1 MQTAVAPGRWQERH
15 RAQKRWVLKLEF
27 RTFLNA
33 FMLLP
38 CQIIQSGR
46 KLIYR
51 LLSWNPH
58 LDIFFRLISQ
68 LKS

>member
-1 MQTAVAPGRWQERH
+1 M
-15 RAQKRWVLKLEF
+15 LKLEF

-33 FMLLP
+33 FVLLP
-38 CQIIQSGR
+38 CQIIQSGC

-58 LDIFFRLISQ
+58 LDIFFRLIKQ
-68 LKS
+68 LRC